1 MGSTEGSHKN
11 SEGTSS
17 GNNASHPDNLE
28 KELNWDEILKSP
40 FNFVEGSKDDN
51 AMDSLVW
58 DESFMG
64 AGGESGLNIDFLM
77 GGGGSDGFSQ
87 GGVANQGSTASQGV
101 ACFDMGGDD
110 YKNATNSDFIIPGL
124 PSLQPN
130 LEELGIVD
138 FGQSHYKPPH
148 PSSANTHKQ
157 QQQSTNSIAQNQSQ
171 QQVQNPSQQS
181 QVENQQGL
189 GQSMH
194 PLKSSEN
201 DY

>member
-1 MGSTEGSHKN
+1 MSTLGSSGSGNGNCGGLGSTEGSHSY

-77 GGGGSDGFSQ
+77 GGGGH
-87 GGVANQGSTASQGV
+87 TR
-101 ACFDMGGDD
+101 
-110 YKNATNSDFIIPGL
+110 
-124 PSLQPN
+124 
-130 LEELGIVD
+130 
-138 FGQSHYKPPH
+138 
-148 PSSANTHKQ
+148 
-157 QQQSTNSIAQNQSQ
+157 
-171 QQVQNPSQQS
+171 
-181 QVENQQGL
+181 
-189 GQSMH
+189 
-194 PLKSSEN
+194 LK
-201 DY
+201 